1 MKAVF
6 MLVLVFAWFGAHWYV
21 HRRVVNSF
29 APSRRVSRVLAV
41 LLLLAAVGWPLS
53 HAVVRVSD
61 GPLALAAG
69 GAAALW
75 MGYLAV
81 LVMVLVPADLVLVG
95 GVRLLVKARVLARGL
110 LRPTRILSFVLAAC
124 TAVGISI
131 AAMSVAL
138 GPVKVHTEEVALP
151 GLPLEFDGRVLAF
164 LSDVHHGGLVGTSD
178 IDRIEHAVRL
188 VNPDWVIL
196 GGDLTDEEGGGDPS
210 VFRRFAR
217 FSGPGSVFAVS
228 GNHERYSGGEK
239 VLDAL
244 SSSGIRVLRQ
254 ESVCIDD
261 AFCVA
266 GVDDPAHL
274 GTGSRPDASL
284 LQAIATTAPGLPVVL
299 ASHQPINVELAASA
313 GVDLMLSGHTH
324 HGQFP
329 PATIFTP
336 LVYPYWAGR
345 YQVQSMIL
353 YVSAGA
359 GFWGPPL
366 RLGSR
371 PEVVRIV
378 LRSRTVAR

>member
-131 AAMSVAL
+131 AAM
-138 GPVKVHTEEVALP
+138 
-151 GLPLEFDGRVLAF
+151 
-164 LSDVHHGGLVGTSD
+164 
-178 IDRIEHAVRL
+178 
-188 VNPDWVIL
+188 
-196 GGDLTDEEGGGDPS
+196 
-210 VFRRFAR
+210 
-217 FSGPGSVFAVS
+217 
-228 GNHERYSGGEK
+228 
-239 VLDAL
+239 
-244 SSSGIRVLRQ
+244 
-254 ESVCIDD
+254 
-261 AFCVA
+261 
-266 GVDDPAHL
+266 
-274 GTGSRPDASL
+274 
-284 LQAIATTAPGLPVVL
+284 
-299 ASHQPINVELAASA
+299 
-313 GVDLMLSGHTH
+313 
-324 HGQFP
+324 
-329 PATIFTP
+329 
-336 LVYPYWAGR
+336 
-345 YQVQSMIL
+345 
-353 YVSAGA
+353 
-359 GFWGPPL
+359 
-366 RLGSR
+366 
-371 PEVVRIV
+371 
-378 LRSRTVAR
+378 